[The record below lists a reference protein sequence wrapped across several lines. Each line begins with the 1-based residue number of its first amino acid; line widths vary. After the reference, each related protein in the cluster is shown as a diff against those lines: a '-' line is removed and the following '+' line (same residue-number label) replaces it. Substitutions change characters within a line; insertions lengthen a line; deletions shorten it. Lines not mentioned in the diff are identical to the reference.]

1 MRLWRGRSRAQLLIL
16 AQVSVNLAVIGLVTT
31 VQLVL
36 HKACHLLTTETAP
49 RARCIPLES
58 EEKCLPGVPLLEGLA
73 QALLCGIRHT
83 AYGIRYTSCTS
94 FSCQVPDMLS
104 EKGLA

>member
-1 MRLWRGRSRAQLLIL
+1 MARSVPSSAFDPGSGICEPGGDWLGHNSATRSAQGMPS
-16 AQVSVNLAVIGLVTT
+16 ADDRDRS
-31 VQLVL
+31 
-36 HKACHLLTTETAP
+36 

-73 QALLCGIRHT
+73 QALHCGIRHT